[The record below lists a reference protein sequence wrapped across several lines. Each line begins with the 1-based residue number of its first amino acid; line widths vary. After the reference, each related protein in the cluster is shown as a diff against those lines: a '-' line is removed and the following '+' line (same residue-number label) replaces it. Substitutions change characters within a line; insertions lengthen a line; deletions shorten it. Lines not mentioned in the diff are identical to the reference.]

1 MSFDTAN
8 PVACVDAYISAAL
21 ETARYREWLLSQ
33 RWLSASWCFSYDP
46 DEGVLRWRNPIKGS
60 ANTVGERAGYLSPDG
75 YLIVSIG
82 GAKYPAHRIIW
93 LMMTLK
99 WPKGEIDHKD
109 GVRDNNR
116 WDNLRDVTTAVNQ
129 QNQHTA
135 QAGSASQLLG
145 VYPNPGSKKNPWKAL
160 IKPIDG
166 KLLHLGSF
174 PTPEAAHA
182 AYLEAKRELHEGC
195 MI

>member
-1 MSFDTAN
+1 MSFDTPY
-8 PVACVDAYISAAL
+8 PVRCDDAYFSATLQATL
-21 ETARYREWLLSQ
+21 DAEWLRSQ
-33 RWLSASWCFSYDP
+33 RFLSASWCFSYDP

-60 ANTVGERAGYLSPDG
+60 DCKAGDRAGYLSPDG

-82 GAKYPAHRIIW
+82 GGKYPAHRIIW
-93 LMMTLK
+93 LMMTK
-99 WPKGEIDHKD
+99 AWPKGEIDHKD

-129 QNQHTA
+129 QNQRKA
-135 QAGSASQLLG
+135 QAGSHSAMLG

-166 KLLHLGSF
+166 KLRHLGSF